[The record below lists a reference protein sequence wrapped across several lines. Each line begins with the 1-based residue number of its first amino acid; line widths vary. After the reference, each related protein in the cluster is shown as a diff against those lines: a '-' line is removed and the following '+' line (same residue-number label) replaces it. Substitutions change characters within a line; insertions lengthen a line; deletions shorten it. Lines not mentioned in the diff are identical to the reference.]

1 MRLNA
6 IIIFQKYAHTG
17 VWPRTVYFLLESRP
31 YGVWDRMGT
40 TTSLNSIILTFP
52 AQ

>member
-1 MRLNA
+1 M
-6 IIIFQKYAHTG
+6 G

-40 TTSLNSIILTFP
+40 TTSLLLLLVIYFRNLKTILTWWWD
-52 AQ
+52 